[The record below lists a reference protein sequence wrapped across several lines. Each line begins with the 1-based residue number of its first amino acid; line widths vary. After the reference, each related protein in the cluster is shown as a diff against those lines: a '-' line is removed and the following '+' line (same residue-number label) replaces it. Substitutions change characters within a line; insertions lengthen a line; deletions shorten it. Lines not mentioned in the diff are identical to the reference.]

1 MQKVIEAKILNVN
14 SASILIRTLWQLT
27 DLGLEELKVLQ
38 TIILL
43 VTTTDVVK
51 HEHLAKTLTI
61 ALRLSA
67 SKDLIVM
74 NTATAMLSQMVTKVF
89 ERVIVEN
96 KQQQQVQTNAG
107 VKIDMDELKTLNNV
121 PPSWMNESA
130 QDAYMLLQDLYLLL
144 NSESTSLWLLDIQD
158 INKPFGLDLLKSI
171 LVRYP
176 EIFFTVIKNF
186 KTFIST
192 ELWTAESV
200 ISTNLNLSVF
210 QFVDFHVNGC
220 PVFL

>member
-1 MQKVIEAKILNVN
+1 MCDASADIIKPLILGCDTKQSKIIQICLASVQKVIEAKILNIN
-14 SASILIRTLWQLT
+14 SASILIKTLRYLT
-27 DLGLEELKVLQ
+27 DIGSEELKVLQ

-51 HEHLAKTLTI
+51 HENLAKTLTI

-67 SKDLIVM
+67 SKDIVVM

-96 KQQQQVQTNAG
+96 KQATNLAANNS
-107 VKIDMDELKTLNNV
+107 KIDMDHLKTLSNV
-121 PPSWMNESA
+121 PPPWINESA

-144 NSESTSLWLLDIQD
+144 NSESSSMWLLDIQE

-176 EIFFTVIKNF
+176 EIFFTVEFIKS
-186 KTFIST
+186 ILT
-192 ELWTAESV
+192 EYY
-200 ISTNLNLSVF
+200 
-210 QFVDFHVNGC
+210 
-220 PVFL
+220 

>member
-1 MQKVIEAKILNVN
+1 MCDASADIIKPLILGCDTKQPKIIQICLASVQKVIEAKILNIN
-14 SASILIRTLWQLT
+14 SASILIKTLRHLT
-27 DLGLEELKVLQ
+27 DIGSEELKVLQ

-51 HEHLAKTLTI
+51 HENLAKTLTI

-67 SKDLIVM
+67 SKDIVVM

-96 KQQQQVQTNAG
+96 KQQAATNLAAINT
-107 VKIDMDELKTLNNV
+107 KIDMDHLKTLSNV
-121 PPSWMNESA
+121 PPAWISESA

-144 NSESTSLWLLDIQD
+144 NSESSSMWLLDIQE

-176 EIFFTVIKNF
+176 EIFFTVEF
-186 KTFIST
+186 Y
-192 ELWTAESV
+192 
-200 ISTNLNLSVF
+200 
-210 QFVDFHVNGC
+210 
-220 PVFL
+220 